1 MTEDKKE
8 ISLVDIQKGIEEI
21 KNNIKRKNLLLGFI
35 LICMIIFILSM
46 ISLGLSFKK
55 NIEDKFNL
63 ITPEYNKVKSLE
75 NKLKKFLP

>member
-8 ISLVDIQKGIEEI
+8 ILLVDIQKDIEEI
-21 KNNIKRKNLLLGFI
+21 KNNIKRKNLLSGLT
-35 LICMIIFILSM
+35 LIIMIIFILSI
-46 ISLGLSFKK
+46 ISLGLSFKM

-63 ITPEYNKVKSLE
+63 ITTEYNKVKSLE

>member
-8 ISLVDIQKGIEEI
+8 ISLVDIQKDIEEI
-21 KNNIKRKNLLLGFI
+21 KNNIKRRNLLSGLI
-35 LICMIIFILSM
+35 LIIMIIFILSI
-46 ISLGLSFKK
+46 ISLGLSFKM

-63 ITPEYNKVKSLE
+63 ITTEYNKVKSLE